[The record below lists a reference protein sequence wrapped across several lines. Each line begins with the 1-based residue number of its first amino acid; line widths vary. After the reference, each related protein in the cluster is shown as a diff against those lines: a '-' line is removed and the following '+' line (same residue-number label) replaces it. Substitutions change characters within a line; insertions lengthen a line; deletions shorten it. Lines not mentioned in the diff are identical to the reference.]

1 MSTSYPFTKGLHG
14 LGNGC
19 YGYLQPDG
27 GWGYSNT
34 GLIEDQGQCLLVDT
48 LVDLP
53 LTRNMLDVM
62 RKAVPAAESIGTL
75 LNTHSDSDHTFGN
88 QLVEGAVIISSDA
101 CLAEMEYLENCSGDP
116 RGDFRLDWQNYG
128 DAGKFFN
135 EVLWTRFSADGYV
148 ATLPTRTF
156 SGEQT
161 IRVGSKEVR
170 FIEVGPAHTKGD
182 VVVYVPEDKTVFAGD
197 MLFIDSHPV
206 VWNGPVQAWI
216 DACDLMMSWDV
227 DTVVPGHGP
236 ITGKQGIQGLKDYL
250 LFVRA
255 ESRKRFDAGM
265 AYEEASRDID
275 LDEYADWI
283 DRERIVLNVYAC
295 YREFDD
301 EIQEVDRIELLS
313 AAGRYY
319 FDERAEKL
327 CRQSRLFASEK
338 P

>member
-1 MSTSYPFTKGLHG
+1 MGTTYPFAKGLHD

-27 GWGYSNT
+27 GWGYSNA
-34 GLIEDQGQCLLVDT
+34 GLIEDQGECLLVDT
-48 LVDLP
+48 LMDLP
-53 LTRNMLDVM
+53 LTREMLDTM
-62 RKAVPAAESIGTL
+62 KNQVPAAANIGTL
-75 LNTHSDSDHTFGN
+75 LNTHSNGDHTFGN

-101 CLAEMEYLENCSGDP
+101 CLAEMKFLDEGPKDP
-116 RGDFRLDWQNYG
+116 RGHFRFDWQNFG
-128 DAGKFFN
+128 DAGKFFQ
-135 EVLWTRFSADGYV
+135 EVLWTRFSPEGYI
-148 ATLPTRTF
+148 ATLPSKTF

-161 IRVGSKEVR
+161 INVGAKEVR

-182 VVVYVPEDKTVFAGD
+182 VVVYLPEDKTVFAGD
-197 MLFIDSHPV
+197 ILFMDGHPI
-206 VWNGPVQAWI
+206 VWDGPVQNWI

-236 ITGKQGIQGLKDYL
+236 ITDKQGIQSLKDYL

-255 ESRKRFDAGM
+255 ESRPRFDAGM
-265 AYEEASRDID
+265 GYEEAGRNID
-275 LDEYADWI
+275 LGPYADWI

-301 EIQEVDRIELLS
+301 EAEEVERFELLS

-319 FDERAEKL
+319 FDERAGTL
-327 CRQSRLFASEK
+327 
-338 P
+338 